1 MGPFRDY
8 RRVIQTAPRCCDTEP
23 CAATRNQPALLRQVF
38 RSIVERSWD
47 PAEARILRRVAS
59 AALLSGAATR
69 SPSQGEK
76 ENGNASAADR

>member
-8 RRVIQTAPRCCDTEP
+8 RRVIQTAPRCCDTKL

-47 PAEARILRRVAS
+47 PAEVRLFRRAAS
-59 AALLSGAATR
+59 SALL
-69 SPSQGEK
+69 
-76 ENGNASAADR
+76 